1 MPVPTVPPADPA
13 GEETGPCALESIR
26 VDTRRIADPA
36 VKEAI
41 EAIEEKLNAITACT
55 FNVRTVDTLA
65 MVDAPALE
73 VISEATC
80 SYRWP
85 CDFAVTTRYL
95 THGTP
100 GMVGTIN
107 ELRTNGTDLWDATL
121 GTEESRAALQA
132 LRLSDRARGALLARQ
147 ANPYV
152 KVSTLSQLLAVSD
165 PGLAL
170 TDMLHWLRAPF
181 AHCDVPTLRLEAVD
195 ENGWIFNAR
204 PVASLQR
211 EFDRVRVWVD
221 AATGVAVET
230 TLFRPADGGRRVKT
244 LSNVN
249 VQPALTDADF
259 VYAIPEGAVLA
270 GDS

>member
-1 MPVPTVPPADPA
+1 M
-13 GEETGPCALESIR
+13 
-26 VDTRRIADPA
+26 DTRRVADPE
-36 VKEAI
+36 VRKAI
-41 EAIEEKLNAITACT
+41 EAIEEKLNALTACS
-55 FNVRTVDTLA
+55 FSVRTVDTLA

-85 CDFAVTTRYL
+85 CDFAVSTHYRA
-95 THGTP
+95 HGTP

-121 GTEESRAALQA
+121 GTDESRAALHA

-147 ANPYV
+147 ASPYV

-181 AHCDVPTLRLEAVD
+181 AHCDVPTLRLEAAD
-195 ENGWIFNAR
+195 ENGWIFTAR
-204 PVASLQR
+204 PTASLQR

-230 TLFRPADGGRRVKT
+230 TLFRPANGGNRVKT
-244 LSNVN
+244 IGDINL
-249 VQPALTDADF
+249 QPALTDADF
-259 VYAIPEGAVLA
+259 VYTIPEGAVLA